1 MILFSENMTN
11 DEKNLI
17 LENENKYLNNC
28 IATFKAQKST
38 LLLCMN
44 QITLTVDKITSV
56 GDSDLVDKTLADLKD
71 VLEKMHFNEDNYS
84 KLRSIL
90 RKIYINDSK
99 TYQYIDEYNTL
110 LTSLQDQLNENSLK
124 FESFIKD
131 TLWNSEFVFNN
142 QSIQI
147 ENQTDKEPEVIASI
161 EEPIPEQPI
170 IPEKPKKVKT
180 KTKSKNK
187 VKKASKK
194 NKKIDDVLSIEHI
207 PIIDITENI
216 DETYIKNTSEE
227 KIETEKIPDIESEPE
242 TQNDDLDDQKTTV
255 SPDTEIDNEQENENN
270 SDDGIEN
277 NSSSD
282 TNDKT
287 EDEIE
292 NDDVSE
298 TNNVIEEVVEDDDVS
313 ETNNIAEEEL
323 ENDDVEIS
331 EEDFDE
337 TQTDNETEENEAN
350 SDLTE
355 EILDTE
361 LTDNNCLL
369 ISEKENK
376 VFLPYKLVDLQTQLL
391 SKNNQ
396 YKNIQELIEKEYILP
411 LEQFKSPTLSR
422 FREAYHLMKNKENS
436 SFLEAISLALELS
449 FNSVLNPAVIAA
461 CKNQDELDI
470 YLDCLYENELDK
482 FNIFEIKYDIA
493 PMKN

>member
-1 MILFSENMTN
+1 MILFSENMTD
-11 DEKNLI
+11 DEKNFI

-56 GDSDLVDKTLADLKD
+56 GESDLVDKTLADLKD
-71 VLEKMHFNEDNYS
+71 VLEKMHFNEDNYN
-84 KLRSIL
+84 KLRNIL
-90 RKIYINDSK
+90 RKIYINNSK
-99 TYQYIDEYNTL
+99 TYQYIDEYNSL
-110 LTSLQDQLNENSLK
+110 LNSLQDQLNENSLK
-124 FESFIKD
+124 FESFIKE

-142 QSIQI
+142 QSIQ
-147 ENQTDKEPEVIASI
+147 TKKEQNNITTI

-170 IPEKPKKVKT
+170 MPEKTNNKIKT
-180 KTKSKNK
+180 KFKNK
-187 VKKASKK
+187 FKKTSKK
-194 NKKIDDVLSIEHI
+194 NIKIDDVLCTEHI
-207 PIIDITENI
+207 PIIEITETENS
-216 DETYIKNTSEE
+216 DETDINNTSE
-227 KIETEKIPDIESEPE
+227 KKNETEKTPDIESEPE
-242 TQNDDLDDQKTTV
+242 TPNDDLDVPKTTV

-270 SDDGIEN
+270 SSSETN
-277 NSSSD
+277 N
-282 TNDKT
+282 KT
-287 EDEIE
+287 EDEIQ
-292 NDDVSE
+292 NDDISE
-298 TNNVIEEVVEDDDVS
+298 TNNVIEEVVEDDDVA
-313 ETNNIAEEEL
+313 ETNNISEEEI

-337 TQTDNETEENEAN
+337 NETDNGKETNV
-350 SDLTE
+350 DLDE

-369 ISEKENK
+369 ISEKKNK
-376 VFLPYKLVDLQTQLL
+376 VFLPYKIVDLQAQLQNN
-391 SKNNQ
+391 NNQ
-396 YKNIQELIEKEYILP
+396 YKNVQELIQKEYILP
-411 LEQFKSPTLSR
+411 LEQFKSPKLAR
-422 FREAYHLMKNKENS
+422 FKEAYNLMKNKENS

-493 PMKN
+493 PMKK